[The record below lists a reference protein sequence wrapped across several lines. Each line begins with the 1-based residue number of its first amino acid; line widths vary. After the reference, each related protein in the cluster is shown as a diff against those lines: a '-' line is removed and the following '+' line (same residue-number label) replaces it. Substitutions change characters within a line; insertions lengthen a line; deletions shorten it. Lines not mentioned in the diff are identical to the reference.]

1 MKVEYDAYTH
11 MFTYVYTYR
20 HFLYLFNAKEP
31 LFPVCVIWGPFLHNE
46 CFQTQHR
53 LQFPLKC
60 PILPSWKICFILR
73 LFFSCFALRASQL
86 KSVPNPPICSDS
98 CLVAW
103 FCGTPVFL
111 GSRSLTPIVS
121 LQVLLMFCPLG
132 LPLRGA
138 DWSRIERTVLLSH
151 LRQILFGHQCCCWFC
166 GMDVL
171 CFSVNPQVSF

>member
-1 MKVEYDAYTH
+1 MHIHTCLH
-11 MFTYVYTYR
+11 MYIHIGISFICLMLKNLC
-20 HFLYLFNAKEP
+20 FLYVSSEDHFCIMNAFKHS
-31 LFPVCVIWGPFLHNE
+31 IDY
-46 CFQTQHR
+46 R
-53 LQFPLKC
+53 QFPLKC

-111 GSRSLTPIVS
+111 GSRNLTPIVS

-132 LPLRGA
+132 LPLPGA
-138 DWSRIERTVLLSH
+138 DWSRVERTVLLSH